1 MQRQRL
7 LWKIFTS
14 FLWVNVISLVV
25 LTWFA
30 TFTIRHFQLDQTRS
44 NLVNAGQLLLPTLK
58 PALQDRTLLS
68 QLVKAWRNDE
78 ALRVTVIDPKGL
90 VLADNHFEPSMM
102 ENHSDRPE
110 LMKAR
115 KNQIASS
122 VRFSSTAQQRNIYV
136 AIPINENG
144 QVAGYL
150 RLSRSM
156 AGVDA
161 LVRGFQ
167 FRILI
172 GWLILSFITGYF
184 ILRVSRKISR
194 PLEHFRSSLQR
205 YAFEE
210 TGIFHPEEPKD
221 FPREI
226 EQLAQVMDLMAT
238 RLDERTMSLVNQR
251 HEEEVILA
259 SMNEA
264 VLAVDDQARIIRLN
278 TSAAR
283 LFQLNPESSRGKKFQ
298 ELVRNDN
305 LNKFLRQVLESLE
318 PKIAEIKLFKPDP
331 IYLEA
336 HGSRLR
342 NANGD
347 LLGAVIV
354 LNDVTRLKNLE
365 NLRRDF
371 VGNVTH
377 ELRTPIT
384 SIKGFIETLLDGE
397 NHDPNDV
404 QRFLNIISRQADR
417 LNHIIDD
424 LLSLSKIEQRNE
436 STNLELEHQNLRKV
450 LESALWSIRDR
461 AEEKQIML
469 VLHCHQDL
477 EADLHASLFEQA
489 ITNLVDN
496 AVKYSEPN
504 KTVAVRAEKIEDAL
518 QIQVEDQGH
527 GIPASHLSRLF
538 ERFYRVDK
546 GRSRAMGG
554 TGLGLSI
561 VKHIVAAHH
570 GRIEVTSEVGKGSIF
585 TIRLPLVPNIES
597 PRHSGRGL
605 LVGNG

>member
-1 MQRQRL
+1 M
-7 LWKIFTS
+7 
-14 FLWVNVISLVV
+14 WVNVISLVV

-30 TFTIRHFQLDQTRS
+30 TFTIRQFQLDQTRS
-44 NLVNAGQLLLPTLK
+44 NLVNAGQLLLPTLL
-58 PALQDRTLLS
+58 PALEDRALLN
-68 QLVKAWRNDE
+68 QLVKAWRNDQ
-78 ALRVTVIDPKGL
+78 ALRVTVIDPSGV
-90 VLADNHFEPSMM
+90 VLADNHFEANMM
-102 ENHSDRPE
+102 ENHADRPE
-110 LMKAR
+110 LINAR
-115 KNQIASS
+115 RNQVSSS
-122 VRFSSTAQQRNIYV
+122 VRFSSTAKQRNIYV
-136 AIPINENG
+136 AIPIEENG
-144 QVAGYL
+144 RIIGFL

-167 FRILI
+167 FKILI
-172 GWLILSFITGYF
+172 GWLILSFATGYF

-283 LFQLNPESSRGKKFQ
+283 LFQLNPENSRGKKFQ
-298 ELVRNDN
+298 ELVRNEN

-397 NHDPNDV
+397 THDPNDV

-436 STNLELEHQNLRKV
+436 STSLELETQSLRKV
-450 LESALWSIRDR
+450 LEAALWSVRDR

-477 EADLHASLFEQA
+477 MANLHASLFEQA

-504 KTVAVRAEKIEDAL
+504 KTVIVRAEHVEDAL

-527 GIPASHLSRLF
+527 GIPAHHLSRLF

-570 GRIEVTSEVGKGSIF
+570 GQIQVVSEVGNGSTF
-585 TIRLPLVPNIES
+585 TIRIPLVSNPD
-597 PRHSGRGL
+597 SGPIARKSL
-605 LVGNG
+605 LVGNS